1 MLFKR
6 FLKIIALVR
15 IYQLAKFGDLISC
28 GTTNHNDV
36 TDLVNQGWLKIQKF
50 EYLENGT
57 LLFYKIKKFLTCA
70 SDDTFWVL
78 RSYRFVVKLTFKKH
92 FSIRNKTSS
101 DSLSSL
107 AHKFWELLLN
117 STKNFT
123 SLQEVKTKINTW
135 TVNHCSCRIYKK
147 YVGRVRSF
155 KFSLSFCTSGF
166 VILLLDHLYIAFLSC
181 TSFSGIFPWNHSSC
195 ILFNYLRF
203 LSLYI
208 QI

>member
-6 FLKIIALVR
+6 FLKIIGLVC

-78 RSYRFVVKLTFKKH
+78 RSYRFVAKLTFKQH

-107 AHKFWELLLN
+107 AHKFWELLN
-117 STKNFT
+117 STKILHLSRKSKQKLILGQSTIVLAEYIRNM
-123 SLQEVKTKINTW
+123 LGEYD
-135 TVNHCSCRIYKK
+135 R
-147 YVGRVRSF
+147 
-155 KFSLSFCTSGF
+155 LSFPSGFALLDLLFFYLTICTSHF
-166 VILLLDHLYIAFLSC
+166 LVVPHLVVFFLEISHLVFY
-181 TSFSGIFPWNHSSC
+181 SIIWVF
-195 ILFNYLRF
+195 
-203 LSLYI
+203 
-208 QI
+208 